1 MGELAKWYEKSG
13 PEEDVVVST
22 HVSLSRNLR
31 GIPFPD
37 KLDNDRR
44 VEVLKKIDEAVTGNP
59 CFPRRNSCG
68 SMCSATPSCV
78 WGWQSAVW

>member
-1 MGELAKWYEKSG
+1 MGEPAKWYEKSG

-22 HVSLSRNLR
+22 HVSLSRNLS

-44 VEVLKKIDEAVTGNP
+44 VEVLKKN
-59 CFPRRNSCG
+59 R
-68 SMCSATPSCV
+68 
-78 WGWQSAVW
+78 